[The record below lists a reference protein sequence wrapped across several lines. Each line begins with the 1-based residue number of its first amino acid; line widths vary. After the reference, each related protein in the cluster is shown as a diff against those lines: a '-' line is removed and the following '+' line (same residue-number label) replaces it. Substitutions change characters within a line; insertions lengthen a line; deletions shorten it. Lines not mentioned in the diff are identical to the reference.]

1 MLRSPLPR
9 RRFLTW
15 LAAGACTPSLLS
27 CAGQGGRRPGEI
39 VFWTMQLQPKF
50 IPYFTRLIQ
59 RFEAE
64 NPGQTVRWVDIP
76 WSAMRSKI
84 LTAVSAGTAP
94 DVVNL
99 NPDFASQLAARGA
112 LLNLEPKVSTADRE
126 RFLPNLWQAGQL
138 GNETFGLPW
147 YLTTRV
153 TIANRQ
159 LLTRAGFDAPPR
171 TWDEV
176 PAFAHRFRQRTGR
189 YALFASFV
197 PEDSAEV
204 LESLVQ
210 MGVTLVNPDGRA
222 GFDSEAGRRAFG
234 FWVDLFRAGLLPQEC
249 LTQGHRRAIE
259 LYQAGDLGLLQSGPE
274 FLNSIATNA
283 PAIARVSEA
292 FPQLRGENGATNVAA
307 MNLVIPRDAA
317 NPDGALRFA
326 LTVTDSTN
334 QLAFAEEANVLP
346 STREALTRYRAG
358 LSRRGGSAAL
368 IRARALSAEQI
379 TSARVLVPAMRNLNV
394 LQKLIYD
401 NLQAA
406 MLGRQSTAE
415 AVTAAATAWNRRLSG
430 S

>member
-27 CAGQGGRRPGEI
+27 CTGQSDRRPGEI

-50 IPYFTRLIQ
+50 IPYFTTLIR
-59 RFEAE
+59 RFEAD

-112 LLNLEPKVSTADRE
+112 LLDLQPRITAAEQARY
-126 RFLPNLWQAGQL
+126 LPNIWRAGQL
-138 GNETFGLPW
+138 GTETFGLPW

-153 TIANRQ
+153 TIANRR
-159 LLTRAGFDAPPR
+159 LLNQAGFDTPPR
-171 TWDEV
+171 TWAEV
-176 PAFAHRFRQRTGR
+176 PAFARQFRQRTGR

-210 MGVTLVNPDGRA
+210 MGVTLVTPEGRA

-274 FLNSIATNA
+274 FLTSIATNA

-292 FPQLRGENGATNVAA
+292 FLQIRGENEATNVAA

-317 NPDGALRFA
+317 NPNGALRFA
-326 LTVTDSTN
+326 LSVTNSAN
-334 QLAFAEEANVLP
+334 QLAFAREANVLP
-346 STREALTRYRAG
+346 STVQALARYQAD
-358 LSRRGGSAAL
+358 LTDRGGSPAL
-368 IRARALSAEQI
+368 VRARTLSAEQI
-379 TSARVLVPAMRNLNV
+379 TSAQVLVPAMRDLNV

-406 MLGRQSTAE
+406 MLGRISTDA
-415 AVTAAATAWNRRLSG
+415 AVTGAARAWNSRLSG